1 MLNYSYNDKR
11 IEGTHSVAINGS
23 YYKGNVE
30 TLLDLLLNSHNYIV
44 GNEQNPYIQTQ
55 YKAFNIYN
63 YVCSI
68 YLMSHKSV

>member
-44 GNEQNPYIQTQ
+44 GNEQNPYI
-55 YKAFNIYN
+55 
-63 YVCSI
+63 
-68 YLMSHKSV
+68 